1 MYRRTKD
8 TTFPEFSGVWESVS
22 GESRTGRT
30 GAGAEGQVQERKRG
44 PEMEGTGV
52 EMKRKG
58 VWIRREVIP
67 DGSGGKT
74 QGGKQRSVGVCV

>member
-8 TTFPEFSGVWESVS
+8 TTFPEFSGAWESVS
-22 GESRTGRT
+22 GESGTGRT

-58 VWIRREVIP
+58 VWIQREVIL
-67 DGSGGKT
+67 DKSGSGT
-74 QGGKQRSVGVCV
+74 AGGK